1 MALEQ
6 NRYGYRSASP
16 YGSESAAPRRPADAR
31 PMQPRQPAPG
41 YGAEYGGGYSSDSY
55 GGYDPRSAGSAY
67 GAQQQ
72 PRASYAPPYARP
84 SAQQRPNAPPR
95 QSASAAPRR
104 SVDMLL
110 LLLMFIVGPLCGVLG
125 VFLRPMLWAF
135 LVVEGISI
143 ALMWLFKC
151 YLLRGRIMLTT
162 VLLVLMTLALLAGVD
177 LGGGQ
182 RNYQSYGAQSGLDTQ
197 QAAAQNND
205 TPWSGVSGLGLGG
218 LTSDANAPA
227 SPEETPAE
235 EPLVAAANLEGAAAP
250 VEPQYPVAEAT
261 ASPMTGVLSAAE
273 AVMTSYLQGWK
284 DANWDSMAQCATPTW
299 RSAQANPA
307 RQLFWNHGLWTLE
320 SWTMTAQNAGLNSDS
335 ITFSILTDLSKKN
348 STTDRMTKRFEGIVI
363 KDEDGTWYVD
373 PDSMRTGIE
382 VKESAS
388 DLGASNAAVL
398 AEDSALAPQLTVS
411 NSDNMQ
417 QSQPNV
423 TLWYNS
429 KGGSFY
435 HLEEKCASI
444 NSQYYSSM
452 KSFSYSELN
461 DSPYSK
467 LKPCK
472 TCGAPDRP

>member
-1 MALEQ
+1 MTSEQ

-16 YGSESAAPRRPADAR
+16 YGAADAAPRRPADAR
-31 PMQPRQPAPG
+31 PSPQPG
-41 YGAEYGGGYSSDSY
+41 YGGEYGAYGGNGGAYQGAANGGYAQ
-55 GGYDPRSAGSAY
+55 DPRAY
-67 GAQQQ
+67 AQQD
-72 PRASYAPPYARP
+72 ARQRPAP
-84 SAQQRPNAPPR
+84 SAQTHTSAP
-95 QSASAAPRR
+95 AEPRR

-110 LLLMFIVGPLCGVLG
+110 LLLMFIVGPLCGILG
-125 VFLRPMLWAF
+125 VFLSPMLWAF
-135 LVVEGISI
+135 LIVEGLCVI
-143 ALMWLFKC
+143 LMWLFRC
-151 YLLRGRIMLTT
+151 YLLRGRIMLTS

-182 RNYQSYGAQSGLDTQ
+182 KNYQSYGAQAGYDGQ
-197 QAAAQNND
+197 QIAATSTD
-205 TPWSGVSGLGLGG
+205 TPWGGVSGLGLGG
-218 LTSDANAPA
+218 LTSVDNAT
-227 SPEETPAE
+227 PEPVQTPAE
-235 EPLVAAANLEGAAAP
+235 AAVASVMDGAAVAA
-250 VEPQYPVAEAT
+250 QYPVAEAT
-261 ASPMTGVLSAAE
+261 QSPMGGVLSAAE

-320 SWTMTAQNAGLNSDS
+320 TWTMTAQNAGLNSDS

-348 STTDRMTKRFEGIVI
+348 STTDRMTKRFEGIVV

-388 DLGASNAAVL
+388 DLGASNAAVM
-398 AEDSALAPQLTVS
+398 AEDSALAAQITVS
-411 NSDNMQ
+411 NSESTQ
-417 QSQPNV
+417 QPNV

-435 HLEEKCASI
+435 HLQEKCESI
-444 NSQYYSSM
+444 NEKYYGDM
-452 KSFSYSELN
+452 KNFNYSELN

-472 TCGAPDRP
+472 TCGAPSRP

>member
-1 MALEQ
+1 MTSEQ

-16 YGSESAAPRRPADAR
+16 YGAADAAPRRPADAR
-31 PMQPRQPAPG
+31 PSPQPG
-41 YGAEYGGGYSSDSY
+41 YGGEYGAYGGNGGAYQGAANGGYAQ
-55 GGYDPRSAGSAY
+55 DPRAY
-67 GAQQQ
+67 AQQD
-72 PRASYAPPYARP
+72 ARQRPAP
-84 SAQQRPNAPPR
+84 SAQTHTSAP
-95 QSASAAPRR
+95 AEPRR

-110 LLLMFIVGPLCGVLG
+110 LLLMFIVGPLCGILG
-125 VFLRPMLWAF
+125 VFLSPMLWAF
-135 LVVEGISI
+135 LIVEGLCVI
-143 ALMWLFKC
+143 LMWLFRC
-151 YLLRGRIMLTT
+151 YLLRGRIMLTS

-182 RNYQSYGAQSGLDTQ
+182 KNYQSYGAQAGYDGQ
-197 QAAAQNND
+197 QIAATSTD
-205 TPWSGVSGLGLGG
+205 TPWGGVSGLGLGG
-218 LTSDANAPA
+218 LTSVDNAT
-227 SPEETPAE
+227 PEPVQTPAE
-235 EPLVAAANLEGAAAP
+235 AAVASVMDGAAVAA
-250 VEPQYPVAEAT
+250 QYPVAEAT
-261 ASPMTGVLSAAE
+261 QSPMGGVLSAAE

-320 SWTMTAQNAGLNSDS
+320 TWTMTAQNAGLNSDS

-348 STTDRMTKRFEGIVI
+348 STTDRMTKRFEGIVV

-388 DLGASNAAVL
+388 DLGASNAAVM
-398 AEDSALAPQLTVS
+398 AEDSALAAQITVS
-411 NSDNMQ
+411 NSESTQ
-417 QSQPNV
+417 QPNV

-435 HLEEKCASI
+435 HLQEKCESI
-444 NSQYYSSM
+444 NEKYYGDM
-452 KSFSYSELN
+452 KSFNYSELN

-472 TCGAPDRP
+472 TCGAPSRP

>member
-1 MALEQ
+1 MTSEQ

-16 YGSESAAPRRPADAR
+16 YGAADAAPRRPADAR
-31 PMQPRQPAPG
+31 PSPQPG
-41 YGAEYGGGYSSDSY
+41 YGGEYGAYGGNGGAYQGAANGYGAARPANGGYAQ
-55 GGYDPRSAGSAY
+55 DPRAY
-67 GAQQQ
+67 AQQD
-72 PRASYAPPYARP
+72 ARQRPAP
-84 SAQQRPNAPPR
+84 SAQTHTSAP
-95 QSASAAPRR
+95 AEPRR

-110 LLLMFIVGPLCGVLG
+110 LLLMFIVGPLCGILG
-125 VFLRPMLWAF
+125 VFLSPMLWAF
-135 LVVEGISI
+135 LIVEGLCVI
-143 ALMWLFKC
+143 LMWLFRC
-151 YLLRGRIMLTT
+151 YLLRGRIMLTS

-182 RNYQSYGAQSGLDTQ
+182 KNYQSYGAQAGYDGQ
-197 QAAAQNND
+197 QIAATSTD
-205 TPWSGVSGLGLGG
+205 TPWGGVSGLGLGG
-218 LTSDANAPA
+218 LTSVDNAT
-227 SPEETPAE
+227 PEPVQTPAE
-235 EPLVAAANLEGAAAP
+235 AAVASVMDGAAVAA
-250 VEPQYPVAEAT
+250 QYPVAEAT
-261 ASPMTGVLSAAE
+261 QSPMGGVLSAAE

-320 SWTMTAQNAGLNSDS
+320 TWTMTAQNAGLNSDS

-348 STTDRMTKRFEGIVI
+348 STTDRMTKRFEGIVV

-388 DLGASNAAVL
+388 DLGASNAAVM
-398 AEDSALAPQLTVS
+398 AEDSALAAQITVS
-411 NSDNMQ
+411 NSESTQ
-417 QSQPNV
+417 QPNV

-435 HLEEKCASI
+435 HLQEKCESI
-444 NSQYYSSM
+444 NEKYYGDM
-452 KSFSYSELN
+452 KSFNYSELN

-472 TCGAPDRP
+472 TCGAPSRP

>member
-1 MALEQ
+1 MTSEQ

-16 YGSESAAPRRPADAR
+16 YGAADAAPRRPADAR
-31 PMQPRQPAPG
+31 PSPQPGAGYGGEYGAYGGNGGAYQGAANG
-41 YGAEYGGGYSSDSY
+41 YGAARPANGGYAQN
-55 GGYDPRSAGSAY
+55 PRAY
-67 GAQQQ
+67 GQQD
-72 PRASYAPPYARP
+72 ARQCPAP
-84 SAQQRPNAPPR
+84 SAQTQTNAPTE
-95 QSASAAPRR
+95 PRR

-110 LLLMFIVGPLCGVLG
+110 LLLMFIVGPLCGILG
-125 VFLRPMLWAF
+125 VFLSPMLWAF
-135 LVVEGISI
+135 LVVEGLCVI
-143 ALMWLFKC
+143 LMWLFRC
-151 YLLRGRIMLTT
+151 YLLRGRIMLTS

-182 RNYQSYGAQSGLDTQ
+182 KNYQSYGAQAGYDGQ
-197 QAAAQNND
+197 QVASTSTD
-205 TPWSGVSGLGLGG
+205 TPWGGVSGVGLGG
-218 LTSDANAPA
+218 LTSVDNAT
-227 SPEETPAE
+227 PEPVETPAE
-235 EPLVAAANLEGAAAP
+235 AAVASVMDGAVAAAE
-250 VEPQYPVAEAT
+250 YPVAEAT
-261 ASPMTGVLSAAE
+261 QSPMGGVLSAAE

-284 DANWDSMAQCATPTW
+284 DANWDAMAQCATPTW

-320 SWTMTAQNAGLNSDS
+320 TWTMTAQNAGLNSDS

-348 STTDRMTKRFEGIVI
+348 STTDRMTKRFEGIVV

-388 DLGASNAAVL
+388 DLGESNAAVM
-398 AEDSALAPQLTVS
+398 AEDSALAAQITVS
-411 NSDNMQ
+411 NSESTQ
-417 QSQPNV
+417 QTNV

-435 HLEEKCASI
+435 HLEEKCQSI
-444 NSQYYSSM
+444 NEKYYGDM

-472 TCGAPDRP
+472 TCGAPSRP